1 MTADYDLVVLG
12 GTIEGR
18 KAARQAASYGARIAL
33 VEPPGLFL
41 LNQRRRYLLQALQQV
56 TRGHQAQAVSRW
68 FAARSVDR
76 SIDKSIDRAIDGH
89 AGWNWGTFLEWG
101 AIATETQ
108 NPELSV
114 AAMSAGGIDVVLEM
128 PEQLSQKSIVTTRSR
143 RIKARAVL
151 AAFGLSPDVFKPL
164 LTATQLP
171 KTVMVWG
178 GGVRSLLWAEA
189 LAQIG
194 ATVTLQTAV
203 VLPGWDE
210 GVRGLVRS
218 QLTQSGVTVLDPA
231 DVNLAGVSSAGANLA
246 NANSDRAE
254 CTLFFGTEQ
263 PALTL
268 PRFAY
273 RQSHRRRNGQSSAP
287 FLSVNRK
294 LQVGKSRLFA
304 WGPIVEGHRD
314 IVVTDCDISTV
325 VQNALFLPTRQ
336 LRLNQLVKAGGRFAM
351 AGLTQAQAV
360 HRYGDRVRV
369 WQANRSNGAD
379 LSRVTP
385 LPSYCQLVC
394 VGRRLVGVHLV
405 GDRAADCILVLST
418 YLNQPIA
425 KLCNALPPAST
436 QTLLS
441 LVHTAASQYRQ
452 TQWKTGRWKRD
463 WSENWFNWRRSR

>member
-12 GTIEGR
+12 GTLEGR
-18 KAARQAASYGARIAL
+18 KAARQAASHGARIAL
-33 VEPPGLFL
+33 VEPPGLFA
-41 LNQRRRYLLQALQQV
+41 LNQRHRYLLQVLQQV
-56 TRGHQAQAVSRW
+56 ARGHKAQAVGRW
-68 FAARSVDR
+68 FAAQAVDR
-76 SIDKSIDRAIDGH
+76 SIGESTDRLIDGH
-89 AGWNWGTFLEWG
+89 ADWNWGTFLEWS

-114 AAMSAGGIDVVLEM
+114 AAMSARGVDVVLEM
-128 PEQLSQKSIVTTRSR
+128 PEQLSQKCILTTRNR

-164 LTATQLP
+164 LRATQLP

-194 ATVTLQTAV
+194 AKVTLQTAV
-203 VLPGWDE
+203 VLPGWNE
-210 GVRGLVRS
+210 GVRALVRS

-231 DVNLAGVSSAGANLA
+231 DANLAGANL
-246 NANSDRAE
+246 SGAE

-268 PRFAY
+268 PKFAY
-273 RQSHRRRNGQSSAP
+273 RQGHRQGHRRRNGQSSAP
-287 FLSVNRK
+287 FLSINRK

-314 IVVTDCDISTV
+314 IVVTDCDISTAV
-325 VQNALFLPTRQ
+325 KNALFLPTRQ
-336 LRLNQLVKAGGRFAM
+336 VRSDRLMKAGDRFAM

-369 WQANRSNGAD
+369 WQANRANGAD
-379 LSRVTP
+379 LSQVMP

-394 VGRRLVGVHLV
+394 VGQRLVGVHLV
-405 GDRAADCILVLST
+405 GDRAADCILFLST
-418 YLNQPIA
+418 YLNQPIT
-425 KLCNALPPAST
+425 KLCNALPFAST

-441 LVHTAASQYRQ
+441 LVHVAASQYRQ

-463 WSENWFNWRRSR
+463 WSENWFNWRRSHQ